1 MTISSPKKPSVI
13 LSAWDKTLADN
24 WGLIIEAV
32 NHTFSYFGMPTWSSE
47 EAEEKIS
54 LSARE
59 LFPTLF
65 FDNTEKALEVF
76 YDFFET
82 NHLEYVKPTVG
93 SQELLDF
100 CFVNNFVMGVVS
112 NKKSNLLKKEITKLG
127 YERYFDVIVGAGDA
141 TEDKPSAEPIKLA
154 LRKISK
160 RQDITF
166 NCDDILYIGDS
177 KTDQE
182 TAKNFGCV
190 CYIVGEDNKEG
201 KALYEETVCFR
212 SLSKI
217 ITHMKKNML

>member
-13 LSAWDKTLADN
+13 LFDWDKTLADN

-112 NKKSNLLKKEITKLG
+112 NKKSNLLKKEITRLG

-141 TEDKPSAEPIKLA
+141 VADKPSAEPIKFA
-154 LRKISK
+154 LQKISMM
-160 RQDITF
+160 RGVTV
-166 NCDDILYIGDS
+166 NCEDVLYIGDS
-177 KTDQE
+177 KTDQQ
-182 TAKNFGCV
+182 TSKNFGCV
-190 CYIVGEDNKEG
+190 CYIVGEDNKADET
-201 KALYEETVCFR
+201 LYEKTVYFS

-217 ITHMKKNML
+217 ITYMKKNML

>member
-13 LSAWDKTLADN
+13 LFDWDKTLADN

-127 YERYFDVIVGAGDA
+127 YDDVYIEIDESDNLKMLYEAIKEKGNSKIKISINEVGKNYLFELKDKRKFDYETLKNLNKERY
-141 TEDKPSAEPIKLA
+141 IK
-154 LRKISK
+154 KI
-160 RQDITF
+160 R
-166 NCDDILYIGDS
+166 
-177 KTDQE
+177 
-182 TAKNFGCV
+182 V
-190 CYIVGEDNKEG
+190 
-201 KALYEETVCFR
+201 
-212 SLSKI
+212 
-217 ITHMKKNML
+217 